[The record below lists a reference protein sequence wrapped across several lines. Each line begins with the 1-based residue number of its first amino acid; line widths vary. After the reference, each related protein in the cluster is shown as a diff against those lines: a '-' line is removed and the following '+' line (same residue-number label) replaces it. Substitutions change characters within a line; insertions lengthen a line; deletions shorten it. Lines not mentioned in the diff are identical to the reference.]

1 MFRILFLLLLPSSLV
16 CFGGQAVIGALN
28 ISNQTPR
35 HTITGTVTN
44 AVTGEP
50 VRRALVQMN
59 GAASGAVLTSSD
71 GRFQFADVPE
81 GPAVFSLQKPGFSD
95 TRFTPGSPWAA
106 PNAVVTVGSGKNDF
120 HLALLPN
127 SKIIGHII
135 DADGEPLANVQ
146 VQILLEQ
153 IWRGRRQWQAR
164 NSASTDEDGSYRVED
179 LTAGRYVVF
188 AMGGAVPQ
196 QSSNGPREV
205 IAPRYY
211 PAAPDLA
218 SAQPVDL
225 RAGQEFRA
233 DFRLRAERGYRLTAQ
248 VSGAPAGQGVGFSM
262 QNADGQNFWSEG
274 MQYDPAHGQ
283 LIVPA
288 LPPGLWTLFL
298 NANDTQGHGYQ
309 TRQEIAVGHTD
320 LDLQI
325 PLRPA
330 ASIPVT
336 VNHPATQAV
345 DTEQPQLVQMINGQK
360 VMNPGISVNLIS
372 TDASSMQSVGLQM
385 QGDPPV
391 LGFNDVPPGKYKLDV
406 QAFGN
411 ECVESA
417 WYGSVDLTRD
427 YVVIDTN
434 GGTQP
439 LTINLRADCA
449 TLTAKLSPEERSHSG
464 FVLIVPGSSVGEPKI
479 LQVQQTSPP
488 SVFTGFA
495 YQSLTLSPGSYQVF
509 ALTSVEGLEYSNPE
523 ALRNYPS
530 QSVNLG
536 PGQKTELTVE
546 LTERKEN

>member
-1 MFRILFLLLLPSSLV
+1 MSRILFLLLLPSSLF
-16 CFGGQAVIGALN
+16 CFGGQVVEGPLN
-28 ISNQTPR
+28 PTNQTSR
-35 HTITGTVTN
+35 HTVTGTVTN

-50 VRRALVQMN
+50 ARRALVQMY
-59 GAASGAVLTSSD
+59 GAASGAVLTGSD

-81 GPAVFSLQKPGFSD
+81 GRIFFNMQKPGFSD
-95 TRFTPGSPWAA
+95 PANSAGRPNPGL
-106 PNAVVTVGSGKNDF
+106 TVGSGKNDF

-127 SKIIGHII
+127 SKIVGHII
-135 DADGEPLANVQ
+135 DADGEPLENVQ

-153 IWRGRRQWQAR
+153 IWQGRKQWQPR
-164 NSASTDEDGSYRVED
+164 NNAATDEDGSYCAED
-179 LTAGRYVVF
+179 LTPGRYVVF

-233 DFRLRAERGYRLTAQ
+233 DFRLRAERGYRVTVQ
-248 VSGAPAGQGVGFSM
+248 VSGVPAGQGVGFSM
-262 QNADGQNFWSEG
+262 RNADGQNFWSEG
-274 MQYDPAHGQ
+274 MQFDQAHGQ

-288 LPPGLWTLFL
+288 LPSGVWTLSL

-309 TRQEIAVGHTD
+309 TRQEIAVSHTD

-336 VNHPATQAV
+336 VNHPATQAP
-345 DTEQPQLVQMINGQK
+345 DTEQPQILQMINGQK
-360 VMNPGISVNLIS
+360 VMKPGISATLIP
-372 TDASSMQSVGLQM
+372 TDASIMQSIALQM

-406 QAFGN
+406 QAGN

-427 YVVIDTN
+427 YVVIDAN

-439 LTINLRADCA
+439 LTINLRADCG
-449 TLTAKLSPEERSHSG
+449 TLTAKLRPEERSHTG
-464 FVLIVPGSSVGEPKI
+464 FVLVVPSSSVGEPKI
-479 LQVQQTSPP
+479 LQVQQASTPI
-488 SVFTGFA
+488 VFTGFA

-509 ALTSVEGLEYSNPE
+509 ALTSLEGLEYSNPQ

>member
-1 MFRILFLLLLPSSLV
+1 MFRILFLLLLPSSLF
-16 CFGGQAVIGALN
+16 CFGGQAVIT
-28 ISNQTPR
+28 NQAPR
-35 HTITGTVTN
+35 HTVTGTITN
-44 AVTGEP
+44 AITGEP

-59 GAASGAVLTSSD
+59 GPVSSAMLTGAD
-71 GRFQFADVPE
+71 GRFHFADVPE
-81 GPAVFSLQKPGFSD
+81 GRIFFSVQKPGFSD
-95 TRFTPGSPWAA
+95 PANLVGR
-106 PNAVVTVGSGKNDF
+106 PNLGLAVGSGKNDF
-120 HLALLPN
+120 HLTLLPN
-127 SKIIGHII
+127 SKIVGHII

-146 VQILLEQ
+146 VQILFEQ
-153 IWRGRRQWQAR
+153 IWQGRKQWQPR

-179 LTAGRYVVF
+179 LTPGRCVVF
-188 AMGGAVPQ
+188 AMGAAVPQ

-211 PAAPDLA
+211 AAAPDLA

-233 DFRLRAERGYRLTAQ
+233 DFRLRAERGYRVTAQ
-248 VSGAPAGQGVGFSM
+248 VSGVPAGQGVGFSM

-274 MQYDPAHGQ
+274 MQFDQAHGQ

-288 LPPGLWTLFL
+288 LPSGIWTLFL

-309 TRQEIAVGHTD
+309 TRREIAVSHTD

-336 VNHPATQAV
+336 VNHPTQAP
-345 DTEQPQLVQMINGQK
+345 DSEQPQLIQMINGQR
-360 VMNPGISVNLIS
+360 VMNPGISATLIS
-372 TDASSMQSVGLQM
+372 TEASSMQSVGLQM

-391 LGFNDVPPGKYKLDV
+391 LLFNDVPPGKYKLDV

-427 YVVIDTN
+427 YVVIDAN
-434 GGTQP
+434 GATQP
-439 LTINLRADCA
+439 LTINLRADCG
-449 TLTAKLSPEERSHSG
+449 TLTAKLRPEEHSQTG
-464 FVLIVPGSSVGEPKI
+464 FVLVVPTSSVGEPKI
-479 LQVQQTSPP
+479 LQVQTP
-488 SVFTGFA
+488 STPIVFTGFA
-495 YQSLTLSPGSYQVF
+495 NQSLTLSPGSYLVF

-536 PGQKTELTVE
+536 PGQKTELAVE

>member
-1 MFRILFLLLLPSSLV
+1 MSRILFLLLLPSSLF
-16 CFGGQAVIGALN
+16 CFGGQVVEGPLN
-28 ISNQTPR
+28 PTNQPSR
-35 HTITGTVTN
+35 HTVTGTVTN

-50 VRRALVQMN
+50 ARRALVQMY
-59 GAASGAVLTSSD
+59 GAASGAVLTGSD

-81 GPAVFSLQKPGFSD
+81 GRIFFNMQKPGFSD
-95 TRFTPGSPWAA
+95 PANSAGRPNPGL
-106 PNAVVTVGSGKNDF
+106 TVGSGKNDF

-127 SKIIGHII
+127 SKIVGHII
-135 DADGEPLANVQ
+135 DADGEPLENVQ

-153 IWRGRRQWQAR
+153 IWQGRKQWQPR
-164 NSASTDEDGSYRVED
+164 NNAATDEDGSYCAED
-179 LTAGRYVVF
+179 LTPGRYVVF

-233 DFRLRAERGYRLTAQ
+233 DFRLRAERGYRVTVQ
-248 VSGAPAGQGVGFSM
+248 VSGVPAGQGVGFSM
-262 QNADGQNFWSEG
+262 RNADGQNFWSEG
-274 MQYDPAHGQ
+274 MQFDQAHGQ

-288 LPPGLWTLFL
+288 LPSGVWTLSL

-309 TRQEIAVGHTD
+309 TRQEIAVSHTD

-336 VNHPATQAV
+336 VNHPATQAP
-345 DTEQPQLVQMINGQK
+345 DTEQPQILQMINGQK
-360 VMNPGISVNLIS
+360 VMKPGISATLIP
-372 TDASSMQSVGLQM
+372 TDASIMQSIALQM

-406 QAFGN
+406 QAGN

-427 YVVIDTN
+427 YVVIDAN

-439 LTINLRADCA
+439 LTINLRADCG
-449 TLTAKLSPEERSHSG
+449 TLTAKLRPEERSHTG
-464 FVLIVPGSSVGEPKI
+464 FVLVVPSSSVGEPKI
-479 LQVQQTSPP
+479 LQVQQASTPI
-488 SVFTGFA
+488 VFTGFA

-509 ALTSVEGLEYSNPE
+509 ALTSLEGLEYSNPQ